1 MAHVGIA
8 YERYEDVLCAVDL
21 ATFAESM
28 ASDHHT
34 HTVNGSV
41 NVRIVQIHSTNK
53 NMLCSPYSFTLFPL
67 KSKYIFLK
75 INRIILYGC
84 GIFFSSVVFKSYC
97 YYLCSLSNSIHYKC
111 KTSIWNRSNYMLRAP
126 PPPVLLY
133 F

>member
-84 GIFFSSVVFKSYC
+84 GIFCFFCRLQKLLLLFVLFVQFD
-97 YYLCSLSNSIHYKC
+97 SLQ
-111 KTSIWNRSNYMLRAP
+111 
-126 PPPVLLY
+126 V
-133 F
+133 